1 MEEILQLK
9 EYLAEHRYEDA
20 MLLVGEMED
29 MAKDDKITRIGSF
42 AEILLLHLI
51 KQEVEQRTTRS
62 WDDSILRAVE
72 QITRSNKR
80 RKAGGYYLVG
90 DELREALEETYSSA
104 LRRASREAFE
114 GEYSPEELQ
123 IRFDRENIINKAM
136 TVINNEQTKR

>member
-9 EYLAEHRYEDA
+9 EYLIHHRYDDA
-20 MLLVGEMED
+20 MLLVEELED

-51 KQEVEQRTTRS
+51 KQDVERRTTRS

-72 QITRSNKR
+72 QITRTNKR

-90 DELREALEETYSSA
+90 EELREALEETYFAA
-104 LRRASREAFE
+104 LRRASREAFD
-114 GEYSPEELQ
+114 GEYSAEELQ
-123 IRFDRENIINKAM
+123 VRFDKENIMNKAM
-136 TVINNEQTKR
+136 TMLESEQTKR